1 MSKVLKIMM
10 TLMLVTVF
18 TLGLGLA
25 GCSSS
30 EMAPEVGNLAP
41 DFQLSTL
48 DGQSVSLSDFRGRP
62 VLVNFWASWCGPCR
76 YEMPFLQRIHEEQAA
91 NGLVVLGVNLG
102 ESPDEIREF
111 MADFG
116 LSFTMLLD
124 SRQDVALMYN
134 VRGIPTTLLID
145 EDGVIRYRKV
155 GAFAT
160 MKELETALGKIM

>member
-10 TLMLVTVF
+10 TLMLVMIS

-25 GCSSS
+25 GCASA
-30 EMAPEVGNLAP
+30 ETAPEVGNLAP
-41 DFQLSTL
+41 DFQLSNL

-62 VLVNFWASWCGPCR
+62 VLVNFWATWCGPCR

-102 ESPDEIREF
+102 ESPAEIREF

-124 SRQDVALMYN
+124 SRQDVALTYN

-160 MKELETALGKIM
+160 MKEIETALGKIM